1 MEGPVGL
8 SSEEKFKGKK
18 WEEFVETM
26 YQAWYDFYEGWLNNN
41 PSENLLVVQYVDL
54 LQNLKWV
61 WI

>member
-18 WEEFVETM
+18 WKEFVETM

-54 LQNLKWV
+54 LQNLK
-61 WI
+61 